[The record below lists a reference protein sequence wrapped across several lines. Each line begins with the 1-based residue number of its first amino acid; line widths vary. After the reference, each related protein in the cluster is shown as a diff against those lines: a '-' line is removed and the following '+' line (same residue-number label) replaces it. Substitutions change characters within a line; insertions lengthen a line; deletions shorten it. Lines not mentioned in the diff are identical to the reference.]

1 MEQTQQLA
9 DARDSA
15 RTPADTNVRSFSHFL
30 KWGLATTLAG
40 ASLAMLLVAT
50 VDPYHLF
57 GFVDVAGFNHVK
69 PLPEQYRE
77 QIKLAQA
84 RAVRPNMIFL
94 GHSRVE
100 IGLDPENAQLRQRG
114 FSAYN
119 MALSGTGIG
128 TAQYMYRGIRDK
140 AVPPAAAVVGV
151 EFLDFL
157 LDPARAQAPAAPS
170 AIPAVDTWPWRFDTL
185 FSLGALS
192 DAARTVAIQHDP
204 EAQTIT
210 SRGLNPLLEYHKYAR
225 QEGYFSIFQQ
235 RAQENAKSLVRRPH
249 GLTVPGT
256 GSSSNIDELRRML
269 TTMAQDGTEV
279 HLLIYP
285 YHAQLLAMFEEA
297 GLQPVMEEWKQM
309 LVREVDAVRR
319 REPKAR
325 ITLWDFSG
333 FSPIQ
338 CERIPPPESRSAT
351 RWYWEAGHFKSAVG
365 DMMLDRMLGRP
376 SPIGFT
382 LTADNVEQNRQ
393 RIAVERAACM
403 KAYPEVFDSGR
414 ALVDAARRQLR

>member
-1 MEQTQQLA
+1 
-9 DARDSA
+9 
-15 RTPADTNVRSFSHFL
+15 
-30 KWGLATTLAG
+30 
-40 ASLAMLLVAT
+40 
-50 VDPYHLF
+50 
-57 GFVDVAGFNHVK
+57 
-69 PLPEQYRE
+69 
-77 QIKLAQA
+77 
-84 RAVRPNMIFL
+84 
-94 GHSRVE
+94 
-100 IGLDPENAQLRQRG
+100 
-114 FSAYN
+114 
-119 MALSGTGIG
+119 
-128 TAQYMYRGIRDK
+128 
-140 AVPPAAAVVGV
+140 
-151 EFLDFL
+151 
-157 LDPARAQAPAAPS
+157 
-170 AIPAVDTWPWRFDTL
+170 
-185 FSLGALS
+185 
-192 DAARTVAIQHDP
+192 VAIQHDP

-376 SPIGFT
+376 SPIGFA

-414 ALVDAARRQLR
+414 TLVDAARRQLR

>member
-1 MEQTQQLA
+1 
-9 DARDSA
+9 
-15 RTPADTNVRSFSHFL
+15 
-30 KWGLATTLAG
+30 
-40 ASLAMLLVAT
+40 
-50 VDPYHLF
+50 
-57 GFVDVAGFNHVK
+57 
-69 PLPEQYRE
+69 
-77 QIKLAQA
+77 
-84 RAVRPNMIFL
+84 
-94 GHSRVE
+94 VE